1 MNKSIFFVDN
11 STRCFYIFRLAVAK
25 AFINMGYKVYV
36 MSPPPYEYYSE
47 RIKETGAVHIPYK
60 MNGKFSPLGDLK
72 LLIKYWQLYKKYKP
86 DFVIH
91 YTIKPNIYGSIAAKI
106 NSISSVSVV
115 PGTGFVFQKKGLV
128 SRIVVGLYK
137 LAFKYP
143 RKVWVLNEDDYSA
156 FLSRN
161 IVEKERLDIL
171 PGEGVDTTYYKSVSI
186 YKRHS
191 PFVFLYMGRMLRE
204 KGVEYIAQAS
214 KILRKK
220 GVNDFEIH
228 LLGLVDGLSKDVISM
243 EEIKGWEQEGLVRF
257 LGSVPDV
264 RKNIEDA
271 DCVLLPTFYG
281 EGVPRSLM
289 EACAMERAVLASD
302 NVGCRDVVEDM
313 YNGILCKSQDVDD
326 LADKMEYM
334 MSLPEEKLNVMGL
347 NGRKKVKEC
356 FREEVIIQRYLEE
369 FNLVD
374 VGIHS
379 DFF

>member
-11 STRCFYIFRLAVAK
+11 STRCFCIFRLAVAK
-25 AFINMGYKVYV
+25 AFIDIGYKVYV

-47 RIKETGAVHIPYK
+47 KIKEIGAIHIPYT
-60 MNGKFSPLGDLK
+60 MDGKFSPLGDLK
-72 LLIKYWQLYKKYKP
+72 LLIKYWYIYKKYKP

-91 YTIKPNIYGSIAAKI
+91 YTIKPNIYGSIAAKM
-106 NSISSVSVV
+106 NSIPSVSVV
-115 PGTGFVFQKKGLV
+115 PGTGSVFQKKGGV
-128 SRIVVGLYK
+128 SRIVLRLYK
-137 LAFKYP
+137 LSFKYP
-143 RKVWVLNEDDYSA
+143 RKVWVLNEDDYKA
-156 FLSRN
+156 FLSNN

-171 PGEGVDTTYYKSVSI
+171 PGEGIDTTYYKSISI

-214 KILRKK
+214 KRLRKK
-220 GVNDFEIH
+220 GISNFEIH

-243 EEIKGWEQEGLVRF
+243 EEIKEWEKEGLVRF
-257 LGSVPDV
+257 LGSVSDV
-264 RKNIEDA
+264 RMNIESA
-271 DCVLLPTFYG
+271 DCILLPTFYG

-289 EACAMERAVLASD
+289 EACAMERAVLASN
-302 NVGCRDVVEDM
+302 NVGCRDVVENL

-334 MSLPEEKLNVMGL
+334 MLLSEEQLNTMGK
-347 NGRKKVKEC
+347 NGRTKVEKY

-369 FNLVD
+369 FKLV
-374 VGIHS
+374 
-379 DFF
+379 